1 MIAYIVRRLLHGVGI
16 VLGVLGLLFIL
27 FFTVTSPE
35 GMATKALG
43 EKAPPEAIA
52 QWVTNHGYDRPLF
65 WNPEEWS
72 DTLLVDHYRSMLSF
86 DFGRSDA
93 DDRPI
98 MDRIKQGAKPSLYLT
113 VPLFFIGLFLSLSG
127 AMLVAFF
134 RGTFIDKAG
143 LVVSVLAMSIPTMV
157 YIIAGQYV
165 LGKVLLWF
173 PISGFDRDPTMVWK
187 FLMLPII
194 VGMIESLGGGV
205 RFYRTVFLE
214 ESNRDYVRTARAKG
228 CGELQLMTRHVLG
241 NAMIPLV
248 TQVVV
253 AIPGLF
259 LGMLLT
265 ESFFGIP
272 GLGAA
277 MVEAIH
283 GNDFSTLRALV
294 FIGCLLFIVA
304 QIVTDIIYTVVDP
317 RVRLK

>member
-27 FFTVTSPE
+27 FFAVTSPE

-72 DTLLVDHYRSMLSF
+72 DTLLVDHYTSMLSF

-113 VPLFFIGLFLSLSG
+113 VPLFLIGMFLSLSG

-157 YIIAGQYV
+157 YIIAGQYI

-173 PISGFDRDPTMVWK
+173 PISGFDRDPSMVWK

-228 CGELQLMTRHVLG
+228 CGELGLMTNHVLG
-241 NAMIPLV
+241 NAMIPLL

-253 AIPGLF
+253 ASPHLF
-259 LGMLLT
+259 LGALLT

-304 QIVTDIIYTVVDP
+304 QIVTDIAYTVVDP